1 MSAKIFTPWLSRIPF
16 SLSSVASTLWRL
28 SMETMPLLVG
38 SGMAL
43 FILLQDG
50 RRARPGFRARTRA
63 SAPLSRIR
71 QAKTLRNRAA
81 RRFASTLWRLW
92 MERMP
97 LLVGWGMALFI
108 LLPGGRHARTYQQ
121 WH

>member
-50 RRARPGFRARTRA
+50 RRARPGCRARTRA

-71 QAKTLRNRAA
+71 LDRTLGLEVDARGDLSCPTAA
-81 RRFASTLWRLW
+81 EIGTAGGGDLAESRVIAGRDGIGQI
-92 MERMP
+92 
-97 LLVGWGMALFI
+97 LVVE
-108 LLPGGRHARTYQQ
+108 
-121 WH
+121 

>member
-50 RRARPGFRARTRA
+50 RRARPGGRTRA

-71 QAKTLRNRAA
+71 LDRTLGLEVDARGDLSCPIAA
-81 RRFASTLWRLW
+81 EIGTA
-92 MERMP
+92 
-97 LLVGWGMALFI
+97 
-108 LLPGGRHARTYQQ
+108 GGGDLAE
-121 WH
+121 